1 MYVIVPVGSTLPWSR
16 PVLHD
21 LNAEEEIKVDRGE
34 KRGQPKPC
42 IHRDRPV
49 SESLFEFEN
58 MKNGK
63 YRPKE
68 ANLRMKQDLEDG
80 NPQMWDLTA
89 YRVLETPHHRTQ
101 DKWKIYPT
109 YDFTHCLVD
118 SMENISSVSPARF
131 LNIRSQ
137 VRH

>member
-1 MYVIVPVGSTLPWSR
+1 
-16 PVLHD
+16 
-21 LNAEEEIKVDRGE
+21 
-34 KRGQPKPC
+34 
-42 IHRDRPV
+42 
-49 SESLFEFEN
+49 
-58 MKNGK
+58 MKNGQ

-89 YRVLETPHHRTQ
+89 YRVLDTPHHRTH

-118 SMENISSVSPARF
+118 SMENISCVSVYRDILVLIIVQTFTLYDRIYRF
-131 LNIRSQ
+131 PSVIRL
-137 VRH
+137 VV

>member
-1 MYVIVPVGSTLPWSR
+1 MYVTVPVSNIVSSR
-16 PVLHD
+16 FIEIYSRYLC
-21 LNAEEEIKVDRGE
+21 LEEEIKVDRGE
-34 KRGQPKPC
+34 KRGQPRPC
-42 IHRDRPV
+42 IHRNRPTN
-49 SESLFEFEN
+49 ESLTEFEN

-89 YRVLETPHHRTQ
+89 YRVLETPHHRTH
-101 DKWKIYPT
+101 DKWIIYPT

-118 SMENISSVSPARF
+118 SIENIS
-131 LNIRSQ
+131 
-137 VRH
+137 